1 MMFEGE
7 NEDDSFGDQ
16 SGVFGDVNNDG
27 YLDALVGASALSSES
42 SKGEAYNGKAILY
55 FGPFATEDLQD
66 KIKAQQAA
74 VKRVEQQLSEAK
86 QRLSSVKK

>member
-66 KIKAQQAA
+66 KMGARGVRPGGHVGSDLEIVFK
-74 VKRVEQQLSEAK
+74 VISP
-86 QRLSSVKK
+86 